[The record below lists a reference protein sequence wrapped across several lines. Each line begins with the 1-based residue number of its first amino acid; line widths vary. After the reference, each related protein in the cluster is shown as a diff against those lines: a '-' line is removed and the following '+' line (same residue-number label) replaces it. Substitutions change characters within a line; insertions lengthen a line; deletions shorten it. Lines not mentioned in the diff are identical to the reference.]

1 MKSQQKVKI
10 DEHEKDEENGHMI
23 RITKKLVI
31 DTKKMKKYMK
41 QGFKFAF
48 SQIGLAGLVVGYVI
62 LGALLFMKI
71 ESAYEKENQSKIEKN
86 RDDFFENVKISAEH
100 MFNEYLK
107 ENFHM
112 KYSKYR
118 NEEILL
124 REKELVQNSIYA
136 QQNLSYHMSQ
146 RQQDP
151 VEDTFDKESS
161 VNYFFNYNNNNNVQR
176 SHRNRDTEIINKEEH
191 GPGEQAMLE
200 QHGNTEVSQVDNS
213 NVVKLDKKAN
223 EARPKPTWYVELDK
237 ETFYREIK
245 NHLRNLLIENDK
257 IEDKEK
263 QAALVREDVWT
274 YPNAL
279 LYSTTVIT
287 TIGIFLQE

>member
-1 MKSQQKVKI
+1 
-10 DEHEKDEENGHMI
+10 
-23 RITKKLVI
+23 
-31 DTKKMKKYMK
+31 MKKYMK

-86 RDDFFENVKISAEH
+86 RDDFFENVKISAEY

-112 KYSKYR
+112 KYNKYR

-124 REKELVQNSIYA
+124 RENQLVENSIFA
-136 QQNLSYHMSQ
+136 QQNLSYLNVPTQHNLNNNNNN
-146 RQQDP
+146 
-151 VEDTFDKESS
+151 EDSFDKESS
-161 VNYFFNYNNNNNVQR
+161 VNYFFNYNDNNKNSKNVQR
-176 SHRNRDTEIINKEEH
+176 SHRNRDTDPTHKIPHQEN
-191 GPGEQAMLE
+191 PLDEQALGSAE
-200 QHGNTEVSQVDNS
+200 ADPSVQDNS
-213 NVVKLDKKAN
+213 HIVKLDKKAS
-223 EARPKPTWYVELDK
+223 EAVPKPNWYIELDK

-245 NHLRNLLIENDK
+245 THLRNLLIENDK

-287 TIGIFLQE
+287 TIGNLCWNLFFSKKIILIR